1 MKKENWENKFI
12 EKAQEHSVVP
22 PAHIWDNVELTL
34 ERKRK
39 RFGFPFW
46 LLGIILAFVVGF
58 GLVQMSNNSEVPL
71 AEMDRSTPPS
81 SEMNTELTEDNSSN
95 KTVEAN
101 NQVDLTVNEDLK
113 IIIPKMMQ

>member
-58 GLVQMSNNSEVPL
+58 GLVQMTHRRPCTDFQLYKRND
-71 AEMDRSTPPS
+71 AF
-81 SEMNTELTEDNSSN
+81 LTECRALHIFW
-95 KTVEAN
+95 KMKWH
-101 NQVDLTVNEDLK
+101 QVQVFYFQFILS
-113 IIIPKMMQ
+113 